1 MQRLLTTT
9 ALVLLLS
16 APVAITTHAQDAGAG
31 AGGGATSG
39 TGDSGTGG
47 TTGQMTTTP
56 EAKSDDAVGTGATA
70 ATPTGDWGTAT
81 GGDLVGQTVY
91 GSNGEEI
98 GEIQDIV
105 ARSGGSSPEALVG
118 VGGFLGIGE
127 RDVAIPLSQLRM
139 DGDRVTTSMTKES
152 LTAMEPYEQSGYTPW
167 DRSRAVGQ

>member
-16 APVAITTHAQDAGAG
+16 APVAITTHAQDAGT
-31 AGGGATSG
+31 AGGSAAG
-39 TGDSGTGG
+39 TGDGGTGG

-56 EAKSDDAVGTGATA
+56 QAKSDDAAGTGATA
-70 ATPTGDWGTAT
+70 ATPGGNWGTAT

-98 GEIQDIV
+98 GEIEDIV
-105 ARSGGSSPEALVG
+105 SRGDTTGPEALVG

-127 RDVAIPLSQLRM
+127 REVAIPLSQM
-139 DGDRVTTSMTKES
+139 SMEGDRVTTSMTKES
-152 LTAMEPYEQSGYTPW
+152 LTAMQPYEQSGYTPW